1 MEAAAI
7 VVLAAG
13 EGRRFGGVKQ
23 LHPVSGR
30 PMLELV
36 LDAAASSGVE
46 CRLVVLGAHADA
58 ILAEVDLHGARPV
71 ISDRWSHGQAASLI
85 DGLTGLPDEVTEV
98 AVVLGDG
105 PGLSP
110 EAIRRVLA
118 AGGGV
123 RAADYGAGR
132 SHPVVVPRSVWP
144 DLPRSGETP
153 GRTLPATLVD
163 CSDLPPPGDVDT
175 PQATGGK
182 PA

>member
-1 MEAAAI
+1 METAAV

-13 EGRRFGGVKQ
+13 EGRRFGSVKQ
-23 LHPVSGR
+23 LYPVSGR

-46 CRLVVLGAHADA
+46 CRLVVLGAHAEA
-58 ILAEVDLHGARPV
+58 ILAAVELHGARPV
-71 ISDRWSHGQAASLI
+71 TSDRWSDGQAASLI
-85 DGLTGLPDEVTEV
+85 DGLSALPDEVTEA

-105 PGLSP
+105 PSLSP

-132 SHPVVVPRSVWP
+132 SHPVV
-144 DLPRSGETP
+144 LPRPVWGGLPSSGETP
-153 GRTLPATLVD
+153 GRTLPARLVD
-163 CSDLPPPGDVDT
+163 CSDLPPPGDIDT
-175 PQATGGK
+175 PQATSQD
-182 PA
+182 

>member
-1 MEAAAI
+1 METVAV

-13 EGRRFGGVKQ
+13 EGRRFGAVKQ
-23 LHPVSGR
+23 LHRVAGR

-36 LDAAASSGVE
+36 LDTVASSGIE

-71 ISDRWSHGQAASLI
+71 ISDRWSDGQAASLTAAS
-85 DGLTGLPDEVTEV
+85 GRV
-98 AVVLGDG
+98 ARRGDG
-105 PGLSP
+105 GGRRAGRRPGLSP

-132 SHPVVVPRSVWP
+132 SHPVVIPRAVWS
-144 DLPRSGETP
+144 DLPRRGETP
-153 GRTLPATLVD
+153 GRTLTATLVD
-163 CSDLPPPGDVDT
+163 CSDLPPPGDVD
-175 PQATGGK
+175 
-182 PA
+182 

>member
-1 MEAAAI
+1 VETAAI

-23 LHPVSGR
+23 LHLVSNR

-36 LDAAASSGVE
+36 LDAAASSGIE
-46 CRLVVLGAHADA
+46 CRLVVLGAHAEV
-58 ILAEVDLHGARPV
+58 ILAEVDLHGARSV
-71 ISDRWSHGQAASLI
+71 TSDRWSDGQAASLI
-85 DGLTGLPDEVTEV
+85 DGLAALPGEVTEAV
-98 AVVLGDG
+98 VVLGDG

-132 SHPVVVPRSVWP
+132 SHPVVLPRSAWR
-144 DLPRSGETP
+144 DLPGSGETP

-163 CSDLPPPGDVDT
+163 CSDLPPPGDIDT
-175 PQATGGK
+175 PQATD
-182 PA
+182 

>member
-1 MEAAAI
+1 MDTAAV

-13 EGRRFGGVKQ
+13 GGRRFGGVKQ

-36 LDAAASSGVE
+36 LDAVASAGVE
-46 CRLVVLGAHADA
+46 FRMVVLGAHAEA

-71 ISDRWSHGQAASLI
+71 TSDRWSDGQAASLI
-85 DGLTGLPDEVTEV
+85 DGLTALPREVTEA

-118 AGGGV
+118 VGGGV

-132 SHPVVVPRSVWP
+132 SHPVVLPRAVWP
-144 DLPRSGETP
+144 SLPRSGDTP
-153 GRTLPATLVD
+153 GRTLSATLVD

-175 PQATGGK
+175 PQATG
-182 PA
+182 